1 MEVRD
6 QRKEEGSGEVRRK
19 EEGRGEV
26 EREEYQGQFLTP
38 QRGWGI

>member
-6 QRKEEGSGEVRRK
+6 QRKEEGSGEIRRK
-19 EEGRGEV
+19 EDGR
-26 EREEYQGQFLTP
+26 REEDQGQFLTP